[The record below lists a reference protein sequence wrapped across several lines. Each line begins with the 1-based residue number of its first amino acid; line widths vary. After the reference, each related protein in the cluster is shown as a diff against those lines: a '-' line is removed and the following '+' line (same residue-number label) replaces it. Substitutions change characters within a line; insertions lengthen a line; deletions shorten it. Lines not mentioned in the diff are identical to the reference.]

1 MAGRVARAYGWPRF
15 LQLPSSSPSLKK
27 IKGKKENGSRPL
39 AANNWQPLFGSRPMY
54 ALLIT
59 GSRPM
64 YALLITGSRPMYAL
78 LITDAASM

>member
-39 AANNWQPLFGSRPMY
+39 AANNWQPLFGSRPM
-54 ALLIT
+54 
-59 GSRPM
+59 PC
-64 YALLITGSRPMYAL
+64 
-78 LITDAASM
+78 